1 MAQTNSGE
9 IVLLRVW
16 GNPVVSGSWRQQL
29 IITDQA
35 VYGEILN
42 NFKRLKMTL
51 PYDRIAQVNI
61 VRGFLTADIEVVN
74 KGGADNLI
82 IRALTKDDAE
92 KAKALTG
99 KDRWRYR

>member
-51 PYDRIAQVNI
+51 PYDRIAQVSLAI
-61 VRGFLTADIEVVN
+61 SSAIETLSSALSRRTTRGSID
-74 KGGADNLI
+74 
-82 IRALTKDDAE
+82 ALFN
-92 KAKALTG
+92 
-99 KDRWRYR
+99 